1 MLKHGSAST
10 VTTAD
15 VQDSNKN
22 GNIRRLRL
30 TLHTQE
36 LPEENNEVQE
46 KGSKGSDEM
55 TAGSARRRKNG
66 HMYIENAT
74 IVESPILHLSTAASR
89 VPAEKSKRSV
99 VYGVVRRPDT
109 ENQSEVLVYQWSV
122 NQVKEDMEYIK
133 EVRNSLEKVSERIY
147 GEFGGMQQKLQQ
159 LSNEIRVANTQQQV
173 WQHEAKV
180 KSAALDSYSQMN
192 SALSTVTLDL
202 QKALV
207 DSSLERSDMREEM
220 KNLRESYQQAMEKM
234 KEKEQQLVAAISE
247 NEILKLKVEASQE
260 ANAEALRDLTRN
272 LHSEHEYKLREEQQ
286 RYQAE
291 LEALQAQ
298 VTSYVLQIEEAN
310 RKVKETEEKITERDQ
325 RIGELDKFISRMEK
339 EREILQRSLEE
350 KEYALVRIRL
360 ADEPDS
366 LAHNKRSQQLEEEAS
381 SLRERIKH
389 LDNMVH
395 CQQRKVK
402 QMIEEIERLRDKIMQ
417 KDLYIEHLL
426 ERICAVECENKELQ
440 DKLNYLLSR
449 NNVPRSPAETREI
462 GAGCDL
468 TDSIQVQPQSQ
479 TEVPVQRKKTTI
491 STPYMRLMELSDRRS
506 KQNWVCFFVHS
517 FVHFPVTP
525 SVNIM
530 ATLWTE
536 RQGHLGELTKKSK
549 EELLDILNRQ
559 EKLLTNKRF
568 IQSLPDKGKKISDFA
583 EKIKA
588 ALAYHED
595 MKNRTEMLSA
605 VKVELHSKYP
615 QKNTKPSVLDDSSI
629 HQENG
634 KPTALIG
641 NCTVQPENS
650 STADKTMKEFDLT
663 QQGHCSAPPSHSNNG
678 VHSDS
683 LSVCSLEEE
692 TNKQEEQLIKAFE
705 KVTLAN
711 STAVHVDE
719 QDVKD
724 YNEERWSD
732 DHLKT
737 DSNLKLHYVQ
747 VLEKAQQNAVKP
759 KFRPNQ
765 LSQSQNCLSSASS
778 SPSYSPQGPESQ
790 LSKEE
795 RRLEEKKH
803 LDDITSAKLPPL
815 HHMPAMLLTLEE
827 SAALQISQQ
836 KKYEELQVKLAARK
850 LAQRMD
856 FKMVR
861 FVPEGSSERVYRE
874 VHDDGAYNSSE
885 DD

>member
-1 MLKHGSAST
+1 MGASGQNSHRDRAELPGWASEAVRAGVPT
-10 VTTAD
+10 VTPLGLPFGSCLIFLMRFSFMD
-15 VQDSNKN
+15 PN

-468 TDSIQVQPQSQ
+468 TD
-479 TEVPVQRKKTTI
+479 R
-491 STPYMRLMELSDRRS
+491 
-506 KQNWVCFFVHS
+506 
-517 FVHFPVTP
+517 
-525 SVNIM
+525 
-530 ATLWTE
+530 
-536 RQGHLGELTKKSK
+536 
-549 EELLDILNRQ
+549 
-559 EKLLTNKRF
+559 RF

-856 FKMVR
+856 FKMISKLPAMAKMAPTSGKRSKRMRKAKHSVDDAL
-861 FVPEGSSERVYRE
+861 PIISELDYDLSDSDFDTSDRKRM
-874 VHDDGAYNSSE
+874 
-885 DD
+885 

>member
-46 KGSKGSDEM
+46 KGNKGSDEM

-66 HMYIENAT
+66 HTYIENAA
-74 IVESPILHLSTAASR
+74 IMESPILHLSTAVSR
-89 VPAEKSKRSV
+89 VPAEKPKRSV

-147 GEFGGMQQKLQQ
+147 GEFGGMQEKLQQ
-159 LSNEIRVANTQQQV
+159 LSNEIR
-173 WQHEAKV
+173 
-180 KSAALDSYSQMN
+180 
-192 SALSTVTLDL
+192 
-202 QKALV
+202 KALV
-207 DSSLERSDMREEM
+207 DSSLERSDMTEEM

-234 KEKEQQLVAAISE
+234 KDKEHQLEAAISE

-325 RIGELDKFISRMEK
+325 KIGELDQFISRMEQ
-339 EREILQRSLEE
+339 ERELLQRSLEE

-366 LAHNKRSQQLEEEAS
+366 LAHNKRSQQLQEEAS

-449 NNVPRSPAETREI
+449 NNVPRSPAETREV
-462 GAGCDL
+462 GVGCNL
-468 TDSIQVQPQSQ
+468 SDSKQAQPQSQ

-491 STPYMRLMELSDRRS
+491 STPYMRLMELSERRS
-506 KQNWVCFFVHS
+506 K
-517 FVHFPVTP
+517 
-525 SVNIM
+525 
-530 ATLWTE
+530 
-536 RQGHLGELTKKSK
+536 
-549 EELLDILNRQ
+549 
-559 EKLLTNKRF
+559 
-568 IQSLPDKGKKISDFA
+568 
-583 EKIKA
+583 
-588 ALAYHED
+588 
-595 MKNRTEMLSA
+595 
-605 VKVELHSKYP
+605 
-615 QKNTKPSVLDDSSI
+615 
-629 HQENG
+629 
-634 KPTALIG
+634 
-641 NCTVQPENS
+641 
-650 STADKTMKEFDLT
+650 
-663 QQGHCSAPPSHSNNG
+663 
-678 VHSDS
+678 
-683 LSVCSLEEE
+683 
-692 TNKQEEQLIKAFE
+692 
-705 KVTLAN
+705 
-711 STAVHVDE
+711 
-719 QDVKD
+719 
-724 YNEERWSD
+724 
-732 DHLKT
+732 
-737 DSNLKLHYVQ
+737 
-747 VLEKAQQNAVKP
+747 P
-759 KFRPNQ
+759 K
-765 LSQSQNCLSSASS
+765 
-778 SPSYSPQGPESQ
+778 
-790 LSKEE
+790 
-795 RRLEEKKH
+795 
-803 LDDITSAKLPPL
+803 
-815 HHMPAMLLTLEE
+815 
-827 SAALQISQQ
+827 
-836 KKYEELQVKLAARK
+836 
-850 LAQRMD
+850 
-856 FKMVR
+856 
-861 FVPEGSSERVYRE
+861 
-874 VHDDGAYNSSE
+874 
-885 DD
+885 

>member
-46 KGSKGSDEM
+46 KGNKGSDEM

-66 HMYIENAT
+66 HTYIENAA
-74 IVESPILHLSTAASR
+74 IMESPILHLSTAVSR
-89 VPAEKSKRSV
+89 VPAEKPKRSV

-147 GEFGGMQQKLQQ
+147 GEFGGMQEKLQQ

-207 DSSLERSDMREEM
+207 DSSLERSDMTEEM

-234 KEKEQQLVAAISE
+234 KDKEHQLEAAISE

-325 RIGELDKFISRMEK
+325 KIGELDQFISRMEQ
-339 EREILQRSLEE
+339 ERELLQRSLEE

-366 LAHNKRSQQLEEEAS
+366 LAHNKRSQQLQEEAS

-449 NNVPRSPAETREI
+449 NNVPRSPAETREV
-462 GAGCDL
+462 GVGCNL
-468 TDSIQVQPQSQ
+468 SDSKQAQPQSQ

-491 STPYMRLMELSDRRS
+491 STPYMRLMELSERRS
-506 KQNWVCFFVHS
+506 K
-517 FVHFPVTP
+517 
-525 SVNIM
+525 
-530 ATLWTE
+530 
-536 RQGHLGELTKKSK
+536 
-549 EELLDILNRQ
+549 
-559 EKLLTNKRF
+559 
-568 IQSLPDKGKKISDFA
+568 
-583 EKIKA
+583 
-588 ALAYHED
+588 
-595 MKNRTEMLSA
+595 
-605 VKVELHSKYP
+605 
-615 QKNTKPSVLDDSSI
+615 
-629 HQENG
+629 
-634 KPTALIG
+634 
-641 NCTVQPENS
+641 
-650 STADKTMKEFDLT
+650 
-663 QQGHCSAPPSHSNNG
+663 
-678 VHSDS
+678 
-683 LSVCSLEEE
+683 
-692 TNKQEEQLIKAFE
+692 
-705 KVTLAN
+705 
-711 STAVHVDE
+711 
-719 QDVKD
+719 
-724 YNEERWSD
+724 
-732 DHLKT
+732 
-737 DSNLKLHYVQ
+737 
-747 VLEKAQQNAVKP
+747 P
-759 KFRPNQ
+759 K
-765 LSQSQNCLSSASS
+765 
-778 SPSYSPQGPESQ
+778 
-790 LSKEE
+790 
-795 RRLEEKKH
+795 
-803 LDDITSAKLPPL
+803 
-815 HHMPAMLLTLEE
+815 
-827 SAALQISQQ
+827 
-836 KKYEELQVKLAARK
+836 
-850 LAQRMD
+850 
-856 FKMVR
+856 
-861 FVPEGSSERVYRE
+861 
-874 VHDDGAYNSSE
+874 
-885 DD
+885 